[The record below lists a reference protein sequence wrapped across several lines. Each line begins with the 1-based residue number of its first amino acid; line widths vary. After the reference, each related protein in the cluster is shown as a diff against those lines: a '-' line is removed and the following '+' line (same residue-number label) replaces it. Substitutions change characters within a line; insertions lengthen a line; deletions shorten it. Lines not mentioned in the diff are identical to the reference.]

1 MLLLTAGGVRPRVV
15 TLLHE
20 CEEVPVE
27 VGLREANQ
35 RFSAIMR
42 AVKAGQE
49 IVLTER
55 GRPVA
60 LLQRIAASEDGEAGV
75 RRLEAM
81 GLLRR
86 ASKRTPMPPWRPRR
100 IRGAPL
106 SASLREERE
115 GS

>member
-1 MLLLTAGGVRPRVV
+1 MQ
-15 TLLHE
+15 
-20 CEEVPVE
+20 

-42 AVKAGQE
+42 KVKAGQE
-49 IVLTER
+49 VVLTER

-60 LLQRIAASEDGEAGV
+60 VIRRIAESEDAEDGV

-81 GLLRR
+81 GVLRA

-106 SASLREERE
+106 SVTLREERE
-115 GS
+115 GA